1 MFGYKGL
8 KKFSKIQVTFF
19 SSLKPQ
25 RKMYFSLGKMTI
37 VLFERSTVIYFF
49 FKAVLQ

>member
-8 KKFSKIQVTFF
+8 KKFSKIQVI
-19 SSLKPQ
+19 SLVSNHREKCI
-25 RKMYFSLGKMTI
+25 FSLGKMTI
-37 VLFERSTVIYFF
+37 LLFERSTVIYFF